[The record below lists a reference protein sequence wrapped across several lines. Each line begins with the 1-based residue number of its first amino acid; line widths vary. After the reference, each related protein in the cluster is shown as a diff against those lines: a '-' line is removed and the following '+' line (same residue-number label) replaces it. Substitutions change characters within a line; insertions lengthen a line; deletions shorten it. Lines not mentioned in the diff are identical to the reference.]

1 MKKFDKLNLYLE
13 WKNYKYDKRCDEIID
28 KIINEATF
36 VKINEFY
43 AIFTIRDKKYGMWI
57 ANFPYASLS
66 HMVEFVP
73 VPNNEGVRR
82 IDREN
87 FIYYRVRPSRKQELR
102 FWDWLTEKSKISNF
116 NYYDIRSMIGKKHNK
131 DGIDKFLERNS

>member
-87 FIYYRVRPSRKQELR
+87 FIYYRVRPSRKQEIR
-102 FWDWLTEKSKISNF
+102 FWDWVTEKSKISNF
-116 NYYDIRSMIGKKHNK
+116 NYYEISSMIGKKHNK

>member
-1 MKKFDKLNLYLE
+1 MKKLIKLDLYLAR
-13 WKNYKYDKRCDEIID
+13 KNYKYDKRCDEIID

-36 VKINEFY
+36 IDINEFY
-43 AIFTIRDKKYGMWI
+43 AIFTIKDKKYGMWI

-66 HMVEFVP
+66 HMVEFIT

-87 FIYYRVRPSRKQELR
+87 FVYYRVRPSRKQEIR
-102 FWDWLTEKSKISNF
+102 FWDWLTEKSKITNF
-116 NYYDIRSMIGKKHNK
+116 NYYDISSMVGKKLNK